1 MQLRT
6 HNTSKNEIYLIV
18 LKNPYLSQTEQTF
31 TSTTQTSKLTLFRKA
46 IEDYIQNH
54 NKQIFDVARTLRFQ
68 MLHQCVH
75 SSHAARL

>member
-1 MQLRT
+1 MF
-6 HNTSKNEIYLIV
+6 LIV
-18 LKNPYLSQTEQTF
+18 QKILCLSHTEETL

-68 MLHQCVH
+68 VIHQRVH
-75 SSHAARL
+75 SSHAVRL